1 MFLTPDDFTGQYKV
15 STNSYIEV
23 DFQLYINKL
32 EQKYLTDLLGV
43 ALYDLFEADVVSG
56 SPVTQIYIDI
66 FDAFAEDDGTGSG
79 CQHRSNGMVEMLKG
93 FIYFHFM
100 RDLWTQSTMNGQIKN
115 EFSNSTQA
123 RMSET
128 NLDENY
134 NEAVKTYQEIQWYI
148 KENLDVYPTF
158 NGMEKLPT
166 SWL

>member
-1 MFLTPDDFTGQYKV
+1 
-15 STNSYIEV
+15 
-23 DFQLYINKL
+23 
-32 EQKYLTDLLGV
+32 
-43 ALYDLFEADVVSG
+43 
-56 SPVTQIYIDI
+56 
-66 FDAFAEDDGTGSG
+66 
-79 CQHRSNGMVEMLKG
+79 
-93 FIYFHFM
+93 M